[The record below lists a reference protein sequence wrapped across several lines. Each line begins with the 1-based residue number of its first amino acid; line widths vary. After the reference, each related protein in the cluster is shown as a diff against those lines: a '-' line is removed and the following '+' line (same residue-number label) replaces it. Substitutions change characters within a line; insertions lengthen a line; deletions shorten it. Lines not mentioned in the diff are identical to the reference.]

1 MRESTFWMLHLA
13 AGAVMLVVLGIH
25 YGVMHLGEL
34 FDISRATVLS
44 FPSVQIRS
52 HSPFFLVVYFCLLVA
67 ALYHG
72 LYGLRSLICELS
84 IIGERARKAISILI
98 VLTGCGFFCYGAY
111 AIIAGFVK

>member
-1 MRESTFWMLHLA
+1 MRESTLWMLHLA
-13 AGAVMLVVLGIH
+13 AGAVLLVVLGIH

-34 FDISRATVLS
+34 FDIPRATVLS
-44 FPSVQIRS
+44 FPSVQTRS
-52 HSPFFLVVYFCLLVA
+52 HNPFYLLVYISLLVA

-84 IIGERARKAISILI
+84 IIRQAARKVISILI
-98 VLTGCGFFCYGAY
+98 VLSGCGFFCYAAY